1 MVVVV
6 NRSGN
11 FMDIVLCYTLNDVWE
26 LNVLFLYKK
35 NKKFILD
42 LLFNIYAHFPP
53 ATFHF
58 LWG

>member
-1 MVVVV
+1 
-6 NRSGN
+6 
-11 FMDIVLCYTLNDVWE
+11 MDIVLCYTLNDVWE

-42 LLFNIYAHFPP
+42 LLFNIYAHVPP
-53 ATFHF
+53 AKSHF

>member
-1 MVVVV
+1 
-6 NRSGN
+6 
-11 FMDIVLCYTLNDVWE
+11 MDIILCYTLNDVWE

-42 LLFNIYAHFPP
+42 LLFNIYAHFPS
-53 ATFHF
+53 AKSHF

>member
-1 MVVVV
+1 
-6 NRSGN
+6 
-11 FMDIVLCYTLNDVWE
+11 MDIVLYYTLNDVWE

-42 LLFNIYAHFPP
+42 VLFNIYAHFPP
-53 ATFHF
+53 AKSHF